1 MPTDEFRSR
10 PKKVVDL
17 PVVVA
22 ARESSNREGRPW
34 GIRYSGDEKVKP
46 TKGTS
51 AFFAI
56 RNELLLELCTYS
68 SLNCGLTCLD
78 QQLSRTW

>member
-34 GIRYSGDEKVKP
+34 GIRYSEDGKVKP
-46 TKGTS
+46 TKATS

-56 RNELLLELCTYS
+56 RNELLLEL
-68 SLNCGLTCLD
+68 
-78 QQLSRTW
+78 